1 MPRDALSVSLFL
13 ALLVAAAQ
21 AVTPPASTTPVPTP
35 QNASPAAL
43 QVPAPPKPPVVEPT
57 PDPASSH
64 FLADAGLLLVAIKP
78 LSVPD
83 YEQVIRA
90 LQEAMAK
97 QTDAIKLA
105 AAKGWRVYKTAETD
119 AKGNQLYVHM
129 MLPTVTGFD
138 YRPSL
143 LLDELVKEVA
153 PELLSKYQ
161 DAFALPPSKLNLNE
175 FANMAVA
182 PLPLPAPPDKKPG
195 GR

>member
-1 MPRDALSVSLFL
+1 VSLFL
-13 ALLVAAAQ
+13 AFLIAAAQ
-21 AVTPPASTTPVPTP
+21 AVAPPAANIPVPSR
-35 QNASPAAL
+35 QNAPPAAP
-43 QVPAPPKPPVVEPT
+43 QVPAPPKPPIVEPT

-64 FLADAGLLLVAIKP
+64 FLADVGLLLVAVKP
-78 LSVPD
+78 LSVAD

-90 LQEAMAK
+90 LQEAMAR
-97 QTDAIKLA
+97 QTDPVKVA

-119 AKGNQLYVHM
+119 GKGNQLYVHM

-153 PELLSKYQ
+153 PDLLARYQ
-161 DAFALPPSKLNLNE
+161 DAFAIPPSKLNLSE

-182 PLPLPAPPDKKPG
+182 PLPLPPTPEKKPG

>member
-13 ALLVAAAQ
+13 AFLTAAAQ
-21 AVTPPASTTPVPTP
+21 AVGPPATTIPVPSR
-35 QNASPAAL
+35 QNASPAAP
-43 QVPAPPKPPVVEPT
+43 QAPAPVKPPIVEPT

-64 FLADAGLLLVAIKP
+64 FLADVGLLLVAVKP
-78 LSVPD
+78 LSVAD

-90 LQEAMAK
+90 VQEAMAT
-97 QTDAIKLA
+97 QTDPVKVA
-105 AAKGWRVYKTAETD
+105 AAKGWRVYKAAETD

-143 LLDELVKEVA
+143 LLDELVKDVP
-153 PELLSKYQ
+153 PELLAKYQ
-161 DAFALPPSKLNLNE
+161 DAFAIPPSKLNLHE
-175 FANMAVA
+175 FANMTLA
-182 PLPLPAPPDKKPG
+182 PLPPPPPVEKKPG

>member
-13 ALLVAAAQ
+13 AFLIAAAQ
-21 AVTPPASTTPVPTP
+21 AVAPPASTTPVPSP
-35 QNASPAAL
+35 QNATPAAP
-43 QVPAPPKPPVVEPT
+43 QVPAAPKPPVVEPT
-57 PDPASSH
+57 ADPAASH
-64 FLADAGLLLVAIKP
+64 FLADVGLLLVAVKP
-78 LSVPD
+78 SSVAD

-90 LQEAMAK
+90 LQEAMSK

-105 AAKGWRVYKTAETD
+105 AAKGWRVYKTTETD

-161 DAFALPPSKLNLNE
+161 DAFAMPPSKLNLNE
-175 FANMAVA
+175 LANMAVT
-182 PLPLPAPPDKKPG
+182 PLPLPAPAEKKPG